1 MILNRTKEK
10 WLLRLHQVLTSS
22 SEAPS
27 LTEKMLLQQV
37 YEECPHNKDCK
48 YHTLE
53 HMLEVEERVS
63 KRVMLSTE
71 LVAPLDRVA
80 FPLAALFHDYGYT
93 PGKPDTHNVRV
104 ACSVVEKFF
113 AHIGN
118 SYKLEAMGAHSM
130 HSLVRR
136 VCKIILATTYS
147 STKDVLDA
155 GILAEADFASFNG
168 TWEEFCKASS
178 LIRQENKYVPRMQYL
193 VKRREALISLCNI
206 LAPVPWAELRNAQKE
221 IALLTKKIPVGKS
234 RLLYAGTFDPMHKGH
249 LSVIREA
256 MSKGHSV
263 VVAVMTNPTK
273 APPMFSAVERVIMAE
288 DMIKTEGLRDKV
300 YNDLP
305 TGTIH
310 HLTCQVVAADVNDTS
325 VTATHFGCE
334 GLLRGM
340 RDVLD
345 PSEYTRARALKA
357 EAGLPTMLVKST
369 NRTRYY
375 SSSAAKELIRG
386 HYPCNIVTLNV
397 RRMISEKMQQPKIVL
412 LAGGIC
418 SGKTTLS
425 ETYKN
430 DPSVTVL
437 DMDHI
442 AKIAMKDMGIVLTS
456 DEIRNIHFRN
466 KKRYLSF
473 MSKIKPAVLSVL
485 RGRLQIVDTDRIRTV
500 VINVNV
506 LGLLWGELVRMA
518 NGNLILMPEISV
530 AEVES
535 RTMSRGSDT
544 STTKCILA
552 LEKALRPKQGWEY
565 WCQWNKH
572 LNTVVQK

>member
-10 WLLRLHQVLTSS
+10 WLRRLYQVLSGSTLD
-22 SEAPS
+22 PG
-27 LTEKMLLQQV
+27 LTELILLQKI

-48 YHTLE
+48 YHTLD
-53 HMLEVEERVS
+53 HMLDVEERVS
-63 KRVMLSTE
+63 KKIMLATE
-71 LVAPLDRVA
+71 PMDPIDRIA
-80 FPLAALFHDYGYT
+80 FPLAALFHDYGYV

-104 ACSVVEKFF
+104 ACSAVDNFFHRIGKVYKF
-113 AHIGN
+113 
-118 SYKLEAMGAHSM
+118 ESM
-130 HSLVRR
+130 EMHPHHLLQRVR
-136 VCKIILATTYS
+136 KIISATAYS
-147 STKDVLDA
+147 SVKDVLDA

-168 TWEEFCKASS
+168 TWVEFCEASAR
-178 LIRQENKYVPRMQYL
+178 IRNENKYVPRMQYL
-193 VKRREALISLCNI
+193 VKRREALMSLCNL
-206 LAPVPWAELRNAQKE
+206 LATVPWAKLQNAQKE

-256 MSKGHSV
+256 MAKGHSV
-263 VVAVMTNPTK
+263 VVAVMTNPSK

-288 DMIKTEGLRDKV
+288 QMIRVEGLHDKV
-300 YNDLP
+300 FNDLP

-310 HLTCQVVAADVNDTS
+310 HLTCRVVDAYVNDTS
-325 VTATHFGCE
+325 VVATYFGCA

-340 RDVLD
+340 KDVLD

-357 EAGLPTMLVKST
+357 EAGLSTLLVKST
-369 NRTRYY
+369 SRTRYY

-386 HYPCNIVTLNV
+386 HYPCNVVTMDV
-397 RRMISEKMQQPKIVL
+397 RRKISEKLQQPKIML

-418 SGKTTLS
+418 SGKTTAS
-425 ETYKN
+425 KEYRD

-437 DMDHI
+437 DMDSI
-442 AKIAMKDMGIVLTS
+442 AKIAMRDMGITLTS

-485 RGRLQIVDTDRIRTV
+485 RGRLLLLDPEKIRTV

-518 NGNLILMPEISV
+518 NGNVTLMPEISD

-535 RTMSRGSDT
+535 RTQSRGSNLN
-544 STTKCILA
+544 TTKCVRA
-552 LEKALRPKQGWEY
+552 LEQALRPEQGWEC
-565 WCQWNKH
+565 WCRWGKH
-572 LNTVVQK
+572 LNSVVQK

>member
-93 PGKPDTHNVRV
+93 PGKPDTHNVLV
-104 ACSVVEKFF
+104 ACSAFDKFF
-113 AHIGN
+113 YAVANLSVKNQSAHPTFI
-118 SYKLEAMGAHSM
+118 
-130 HSLVRR
+130 RQR
-136 VCKIILATTYS
+136 VHELILATRYS
-147 STKDVLDA
+147 SVKDVLDA

-168 TWEEFCKASS
+168 TWVEFCKASA
-178 LIRQENKYVPRMQYL
+178 LIRSENRYVTRMQYL
-193 VKRREALISLCNI
+193 VKRREALMSLCNL
-206 LAPVPWAELRNAQKE
+206 LATVPWAKLQNAQKE
-221 IALLTKKIPVGKS
+221 IALLTKKIPVGKG
-234 RLLYAGTFDPMHKGH
+234 RLLYAGTFDPVHKGH
-249 LSVIREA
+249 IAVIREA

-263 VVAVMTNPTK
+263 VVAVMSNPAKTT
-273 APPMFSAVERVIMAE
+273 PMFSAVERVRMIE
-288 DMIKTEGLRDKV
+288 DMVRIEGLHDKIF
-300 YNDLP
+300 NDLP
-305 TGTIH
+305 TGTVH

-325 VTATHFGCE
+325 VTAAHFGCV

-340 RDVLD
+340 REVLD

-357 EAGLPTMLVKST
+357 ETGLPTMLVTST
-369 NRTRYY
+369 SRTRYY
-375 SSSAAKELIRG
+375 SSSAAKELIKG

-397 RRMISEKMQQPKIVL
+397 RRMISEKMRQPKIVL

-418 SGKTTLS
+418 SGKTTFS

-430 DPSVTVL
+430 DQSVTVL

-518 NGNLILMPEISV
+518 NGNVILMPEISD